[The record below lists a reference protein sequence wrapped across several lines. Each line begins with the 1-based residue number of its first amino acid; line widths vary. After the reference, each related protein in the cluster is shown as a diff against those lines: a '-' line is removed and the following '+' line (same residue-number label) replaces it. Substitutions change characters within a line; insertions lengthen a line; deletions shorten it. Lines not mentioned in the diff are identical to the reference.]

1 MRRKRY
7 IFRRIHTPAATQTP
21 CVAAGM
27 IGAMNSTFWAKPR
40 ATSLVKS
47 LYVPLACTALLA
59 VAATALPVSAA
70 MPSAIGETPV
80 PSLSPMIKK
89 VSPAIVNI
97 ATRGTIHEKG
107 PQNPLLDDPFFRRFF
122 DVPQES
128 GPHDRPFQ
136 SAGSGVIFDAK
147 AGYIVTN
154 AHVVENA
161 SEITVT
167 LQDGR
172 DLKADI
178 VGSDEPSDV
187 AVLKV
192 KTDTL
197 TQIALGDSGKVEV
210 GDFVVAIGNPFGLQ
224 HTVTSG
230 IISGLSRSGINP
242 DGYEDFI
249 QTDASINPGNSGGAL
264 VNLKGELIGINTAI
278 LSRSG
283 GNIGIGFAIP
293 VNMAHSVMDQ
303 LVKYGSVKRG
313 LLGVS
318 MYTVTPDIAQS
329 LGLANAQGALVSQVV
344 DGSPADKAG
353 IHTGDVITSVN
364 GQPVKSNGELRNA
377 IGLLRVGDKVDI
389 GILRENK
396 AQHLTA
402 IISDT
407 STPTAGSAIP
417 DGIHKAFEG
426 ATLVDAPDS
435 GGALVKAVD
444 PGSPAAQ
451 VGLRNNDVIIG
462 ANRGKVTTVQQLK
475 ERARNASVL
484 VLEVRRANAIVLI
497 PLR

>member
-1 MRRKRY
+1 MKRADLALAA
-7 IFRRIHTPAATQTP
+7 ILAIAVIAPPAP
-21 CVAAGM
+21 
-27 IGAMNSTFWAKPR
+27 
-40 ATSLVKS
+40 
-47 LYVPLACTALLA
+47 
-59 VAATALPVSAA
+59 AA
-70 MPSAIGETPV
+70 MPAMVGDTPV
-80 PSLSPMIKK
+80 PSLSPIVKK
-89 VSPAIVNI
+89 VSPAVVNI
-97 ATRGTIHEKG
+97 ATRGTIRDRG

-122 DVPQES
+122 DVPPDS
-128 GPHDRPFQ
+128 GPRERPFQ

-172 DLKADI
+172 DLKAEV

-192 KTDTL
+192 KSDSTL
-197 TQIALGDSGKVEV
+197 VQIGLGDSAKVEV
-210 GDFVVAIGNPFGLQ
+210 GDFVLAIGNPFGLQ

-264 VNLKGELIGINTAI
+264 VNLRGELIGINTAI

-303 LVKYGSVKRG
+303 LIKYGSVKRG
-313 LLGVS
+313 QLGVS
-318 MYTVTPDIAQS
+318 MYTVTPDIAHS
-329 LGLANAQGALVSQVV
+329 LGLPNAMGALVSQVV
-344 DGSPADKAG
+344 DGSPAEKAG

-364 GQPVKSNGELRNA
+364 GQPVKSNSELRNS
-377 IGLLRVGDKVDI
+377 IGLMRVGDKVEI
-389 GILRENK
+389 GLLRDGK
-396 AQHLTA
+396 PLKVTA
-402 IISDT
+402 IIADT
-407 STPTAGSAIP
+407 TATTQATPAES
-417 DGIHKAFEG
+417 IHKAFEG
-426 ATLVDAPDS
+426 ATLTDAPDG
-435 GGALVKAVD
+435 GGALVKSVE
-444 PGSPAAQ
+444 PGSAAAQ
-451 VGLRNNDVIIG
+451 SGLRNNDVIVG
-462 ANRGKVTTVQQLK
+462 ANRGRVTNLQQLR
-475 ERARNASVL
+475 ERAKGNAVL
-484 VLEVRRANAIVLI
+484 VLEVRRGNGILII

>member
-1 MRRKRY
+1 MKRADLAL
-7 IFRRIHTPAATQTP
+7 AAFLT
-21 CVAAGM
+21 
-27 IGAMNSTFWAKPR
+27 
-40 ATSLVKS
+40 
-47 LYVPLACTALLA
+47 LA
-59 VAATALPVSAA
+59 VIAPPAPAA
-70 MPSAIGETPV
+70 MPAAVGDTPV
-80 PSLSPMIKK
+80 PSLSPIVKK
-89 VSPAIVNI
+89 VSPAVVNI
-97 ATRGTIHEKG
+97 ATRGTIKDRG

-122 DVPQES
+122 DVPPDS
-128 GPHDRPFQ
+128 NGPRERPFQ

-172 DLKADI
+172 DLKAEI

-192 KTDTL
+192 KSDGSL
-197 TQIALGDSGKVEV
+197 VQIGLGDSAKVEV
-210 GDFVVAIGNPFGLQ
+210 GDFVLAIGNPFGLQ

-264 VNLKGELIGINTAI
+264 VNLRGELIGINTAI

-303 LVKYGSVKRG
+303 LIKFGSVKRG
-313 LLGVS
+313 QLGVS
-318 MYTVTPDIAQS
+318 MYTVTPDIAHS
-329 LGLANAQGALVSQVV
+329 LGLANAMGALVSQVV
-344 DGSPADKAG
+344 EGSPAEKAG

-364 GQPVKSNGELRNA
+364 GQPVKSNSELRNS
-377 IGLLRVGDKVDI
+377 IGLMRVGDKVEI
-389 GILRENK
+389 GLLRDGK
-396 AQHLTA
+396 PLKVTA
-402 IISDT
+402 IIADT
-407 STPTAGSAIP
+407 TATAQVGPAES
-417 DGIHKAFEG
+417 IHKAFEG
-426 ATLVDAPDS
+426 ATLTDAPEG
-435 GGALVKAVD
+435 GGALVKSVE
-444 PGSPAAQ
+444 PGSAAAQ
-451 VGLRNNDVIIG
+451 SGLRNNDIILG
-462 ANRGKVTTVQQLK
+462 ANRGKVTNVQQLR
-475 ERARNASVL
+475 ERAKGASVL
-484 VLEVRRANAIVLI
+484 VLEVRRGNSVIII

>member
-1 MRRKRY
+1 MT
-7 IFRRIHTPAATQTP
+7 RIH
-21 CVAAGM
+21 
-27 IGAMNSTFWAKPR
+27 
-40 ATSLVKS
+40 
-47 LYVPLACTALLA
+47 LACAALFICAIVAPA
-59 VAATALPVSAA
+59 VPAA
-70 MPSAIGETPV
+70 MPSAVGDTPV

-89 VSPAIVNI
+89 ISPAIVNI

-107 PQNPLLDDPFFRRFF
+107 PQNPLLDDPFFKRFF
-122 DVPQES
+122 DVPQDS
-128 GPHDRPFQ
+128 GPHERPFQ

-147 AGYIVTN
+147 SGYIVTN

-172 DLKADI
+172 DLKADV

-192 KTDTL
+192 KTDSL
-197 TQIALGDSGKVEV
+197 IQIALGDSAKVEV

-303 LVKYGSVKRG
+303 LIKYGSVKRG

-344 DGSPADKAG
+344 NGSPAQKAG

-364 GQPVKSNGELRNA
+364 GQSVKSNGELRNA
-377 IGLLRVGDKVDI
+377 IGLMRVGDKIEVGLVREGKPLHVTAVI
-389 GILRENK
+389 G
-396 AQHLTA
+396 
-402 IISDT
+402 DT
-407 STPTAGSAIP
+407 STPAQAGTPES
-417 DGIHKAFEG
+417 IHRAFEG
-426 ATLVDAPDS
+426 AALADAPDA
-435 GGALVKAVD
+435 GGALVKSVE
-444 PGSPAAQ
+444 PGSAAAQ
-451 VGLRNNDVIIG
+451 VGLRNNDVIVG
-462 ANRGKVTTVQQLK
+462 VNRKRVTTEQQLRDHAK
-475 ERARNASVL
+475 TAGVL
-484 VLEVRRANAIVLI
+484 VLEVRRGNTIVLI